1 MKLKGKS
8 VELVTESIAWLEI
21 EKRLKRGKCKM
32 EGQDEKK
39 ASRKNIGELIEKLL
53 EKTGGG
59 ERRR

>member
-1 MKLKGKS
+1 MHPL
-8 VELVTESIAWLEI
+8 WLEFV
-21 EKRLKRGKCKM
+21 KRLRRGKQKM

-39 ASRKNIGELIEKLL
+39 AFSIRELIEREELKGLL